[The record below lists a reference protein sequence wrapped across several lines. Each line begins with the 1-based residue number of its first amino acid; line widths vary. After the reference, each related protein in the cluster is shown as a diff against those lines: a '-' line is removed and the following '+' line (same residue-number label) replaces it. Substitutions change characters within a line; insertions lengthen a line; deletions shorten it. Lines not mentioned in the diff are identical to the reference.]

1 LEMSGA
7 GKNSVNFASEEVVT
21 GRSRAF
27 TLIEL
32 LVVIAIIAILAS
44 LLLPA
49 LAKAQSQ
56 ARSVSC
62 LSQLRQIALATL
74 MYADDHGGRLP
85 RSTHSATAHGELPW
99 GYALLPHLGIA
110 SCKPGDPLWTNIFN
124 GLYRCPV
131 DKRRNTDWSYGKS
144 VYPELS
150 AQETGG
156 STWSRLPDLPN
167 ASATVLFAEK
177 TGGSMA
183 DHFMAN
189 FWCEGGEPEVDR
201 KRHGTRSNYIFGDG
215 HAASAVFERTYDP
228 ERKIDNWNPE
238 TAR

>member
-1 LEMSGA
+1 
-7 GKNSVNFASEEVVT
+7 VNLVFKKPTT

-32 LVVIAIIAILAS
+32 LVVIAVIAILAS

-49 LAKAQSQ
+49 VAKA
-56 ARSVSC
+56 RSKASAVSC
-62 LSQLRQIALATL
+62 LGQLRQIGLATL
-74 MYADDHGGRLP
+74 MYADEHAGRLP
-85 RSTHSATAHGELPW
+85 RSTHSATAYGELPW
-99 GYALLPHLGIA
+99 GYALLPHLGCPCG
-110 SCKPGDPLWTNIFN
+110 CKPTDPLWTNMFN
-124 GLYRCPV
+124 GIYRCPT
-131 DKRRNTDWSYGKS
+131 DRRRNTDWSYAKS

-150 AQETGG
+150 SQETGG
-156 STWSRLPDLPN
+156 PTWPRLSDLPN

-189 FWCEGGEPEVDR
+189 FWSEGGEPEVDK
-201 KRHGTRSNYIFGDG
+201 KRHGTRSNYIYGDG
-215 HAASAVFERTYDP
+215 HAASTAFERTYDP
-228 ERKIDNWNPE
+228 EKKIDNWHPE